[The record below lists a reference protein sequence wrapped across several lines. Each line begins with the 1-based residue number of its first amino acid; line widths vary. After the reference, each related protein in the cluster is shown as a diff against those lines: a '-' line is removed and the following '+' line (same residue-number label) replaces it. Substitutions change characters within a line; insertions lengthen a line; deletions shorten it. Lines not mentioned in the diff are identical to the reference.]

1 MMSLRMRNFFAM
13 AGIFLL
19 ISALAVA
26 QNRKE
31 LEEKRKQTLAE
42 IEYMDKLLKETA
54 KEKSESISELRIIGS
69 KLNLRESVIKGL
81 QEEAALLIKRIE
93 LNNISLELM
102 ESDLQ
107 ILKNDYRNSVITAY
121 KLRKGNSEIGF
132 VLSARDFNQGY
143 KRLKYL
149 QQIAKFRR
157 NESELI
163 EELKNEI
170 ESSRQR
176 LQNDLAKLTDLK
188 TKEESQKILLE
199 SERRRKERLVTSL
212 SNKEKQ
218 LQKDI
223 EERRRIAKRI
233 EGEIN
238 KLIEEERS
246 ASKTDDMSP
255 EMKALSQ
262 NFADNRG
269 KLPWPVENGIITS
282 KFGIQNHPVLKYV
295 TENNPGV
302 EITSV
307 GVTAVRSIFN
317 GEVARVVS
325 IPGANMSIII
335 RHGRFLSVYS
345 NLVDVKV
352 KPGEKVKTM
361 QELGNVYCE
370 KEDGNKSVLKFMI
383 FDEKVKL
390 DPELWIWKKN

>member
-1 MMSLRMRNFFAM
+1 MKKIVSILN
-13 AGIFLL
+13 ILL
-19 ISALAVA
+19 IVCSLIEA
-26 QNRKE
+26 QTRSE

-42 IEYMDKLLKETA
+42 IEYMDNLLKETA
-54 KEKSESISELRIIGS
+54 KAKSESISELRIIGS

-81 QEEAALLIKRIE
+81 QEEAALLMKRIE
-93 LNNISLELM
+93 LNTLSLDLM
-102 ESDLQ
+102 ENDLQ
-107 ILKNDYRNSVITAY
+107 ILKKDYKNSIITSY

-163 EELKNEI
+163 EDLKREI
-170 ESSRQR
+170 ELSKQR
-176 LQNDLAKLTDLK
+176 LQNDLLKLTDLK
-188 TKEESQKILLE
+188 MREESQKNLLE
-199 SERRRKERLVTSL
+199 NERKRKERLVSSL

-218 LQKDI
+218 LQREI

-238 KLIEEERS
+238 KLIEDERK

-269 KLPWPVENGIITS
+269 RLPWPVDNGIITS

-295 TENNPGV
+295 TENNPGI

-307 GVTAVRSIFN
+307 GVTPVRSVFN

-325 IPGANMSIII
+325 IPGANLSIII
-335 RHGRFLSVYS
+335 RHGRFLTVYS

-352 KPGEKVKTM
+352 KPGEKVKTR

-370 KEDGNKSVLKFMI
+370 SDDGNKSVLKFMI

-390 DPELWIWKKN
+390 DPELWISKKN

>member
-1 MMSLRMRNFFAM
+1 MKKLIAITS
-13 AGIFLL
+13 ILL
-19 ISALAVA
+19 LVLTLAEA
-26 QNRKE
+26 QSRRE
-31 LEEKRKQTLAE
+31 LEEKRKQTLEE

-54 KEKSESISELRIIGS
+54 REKSESISELRIIGS

-81 QEEAALLIKRIE
+81 QEEDGMLMKRIE
-93 LNNISLELM
+93 LNTLSLELM
-102 ESDLQ
+102 ESDLR
-107 ILKNDYRNSVITAY
+107 ILRNDYKSSIVTSY

-132 VLSARDFNQGY
+132 ILSARDFNQGY

-163 EELKNEI
+163 EDLKREI
-170 ESSRQR
+170 ELSKQR
-176 LQNDLAKLTDLK
+176 LQNDLMKLTDLRQ
-188 TKEESQKILLE
+188 KEENQKNLLE
-199 SERRRKERLVTSL
+199 NEKRRREKLVTSL

-218 LQKDI
+218 LQKEI

-233 EGEIN
+233 EGEIS
-238 KLIEEERS
+238 KLIEEEKR

-269 KLPWPVENGIITS
+269 RLPWPVDNGIITS

-295 TENNPGV
+295 TENNPGI

-307 GVTAVRSIFN
+307 GITPVRAVFN

-325 IPGANMSIII
+325 IPGANLSIII

-352 KPGEKVKTM
+352 KPGEKVKTR

-370 KEDGNKSVLKFMI
+370 NDDGNKSVLKFMI
-383 FDEKVKL
+383 FDEKVKI
-390 DPELWIWKKN
+390 DPELWISKKN